1 MNVGTG
7 FRVLSLIWEVLKVV
21 IISLAIIIPIRYFIV
36 QPFFVNGASMEETF
50 QDGNYILIDEVTYR
64 FNDPVRGDIIV
75 FRYPNDP
82 RQFFIK
88 RVIGLP
94 GETVEVRDNRVTIY
108 NTDRPQGFT
117 LDESTYLSAGQQ
129 TLGSIKTK
137 LDDNDYFV
145 MGDNRLHSSDSR
157 YWGAVNRSFITGR
170 VFYRAWPFSEAGP
183 FKDPSYKTTAQ

>member
-1 MNVGTG
+1 MPDEENNQPPEIGPVYMGLA
-7 FRVLSLIWEVLKVV
+7 FFWEVLKVI

-94 GETVEVRDNRVTIY
+94 GGTVEVRDNRATI
-108 NTDRPQGFT
+108 
-117 LDESTYLSAGQQ
+117 
-129 TLGSIKTK
+129 
-137 LDDNDYFV
+137 
-145 MGDNRLHSSDSR
+145 
-157 YWGAVNRSFITGR
+157 
-170 VFYRAWPFSEAGP
+170 
-183 FKDPSYKTTAQ
+183 